1 METKSFLLWKARL
14 CSGNAVFWNCLNK
27 ILRLIWKSTGMTS
40 AMSKFLRRTAEV
52 LLLQSYAAGIF
63 MMMHVEWPELTRED
77 KKALAEIEGWEQAR
91 AWGFRLLG
99 YRTKHRSRFFLP
111 FDGGRRIDAC
121 GRA

>member
-52 LLLQSYAAGIF
+52 GSFAVVCGRHFYDDACRVAG
-63 MMMHVEWPELTRED
+63 TD
-77 KKALAEIEGWEQAR
+77 KGRQKGI
-91 AWGFRLLG
+91 
-99 YRTKHRSRFFLP
+99 
-111 FDGGRRIDAC
+111 GGRLRVGNRRELGVFDF
-121 GRA
+121 